1 MSEITLS
8 TSVADLVAAGLIAS
22 PEALV
27 RLLKRPKSGR
37 QMSETDQ
44 AEHEMLC
51 EKILE
56 TIDSAQSGA
65 RWKTGVL
72 NQVIFGMIKGIS
84 DETERKTSHGRISKA
99 LKELASNG
107 LIEKPYVS
115 NAAHSYYL
123 KVEGQKALP
132 LHERE
137 EAQVETEVEVE
148 VEVQVIETPKPK
160 ARVRKSKKSK
170 K

>member
-8 TSVADLVAAGLIAS
+8 TSVADLVAAGLVKS

-84 DETERKTSHGRISKA
+84 CETERKTSHGRISKA
-99 LKELASNG
+99 LKELASKG
-107 LIEKPYVS
+107 LIEKPRVT

-123 KVEGQKALP
+123 RVEGPKGLP
-132 LHERE
+132 LHETE

-148 VEVQVIETPKPK
+148 VQVVEAPKPK
-160 ARVRKSKKSK
+160 ARVRKRKSK